1 MAKTI
6 YKKKIKGNKEYYFY
20 RLRHENLKSPK
31 DIYGATV
38 KELESKI
45 KKIKYNLEHGIVN
58 NKEYFEPFFTDWLFE
73 VHFTHLK
80 HLTKENY

>member
-31 DIYGATV
+31 DIYGTIV

-45 KKIKYNLEHGIVN
+45 KKIKYGID
-58 NKEYFEPFFTDWLFE
+58 TCS
-73 VHFTHLK
+73 VHQ
-80 HLTKENY
+80 